1 MLAGDGLRGNHRGAL
16 DKTGSEPVEPPA
28 PTVSWSTG
36 ATLGSSVIVP
46 VHRGEL
52 DTRVSREAVT
62 GVTRV
67 TSHPDT
73 VIRLLAVHS
82 GGNM

>member
-1 MLAGDGLRGNHRGAL
+1 M
-16 DKTGSEPVEPPA
+16 EEQPVEPPA
-28 PTVSWSTG
+28 PAVCRSTG

-52 DTRVSREAVT
+52 VTIVSREAVT
-62 GVTRV
+62 GVTGV

-73 VIRLLAVHS
+73 VI
-82 GGNM
+82 